1 MSRLQPR
8 TGSRLDHKKKGRLV
22 TPDDGEIPPVKARP
36 INVLLIIAAPY
47 LLILGAC
54 AGLWVWVR

>member
-1 MSRLQPR
+1 M
-8 TGSRLDHKKKGRLV
+8 